1 MILALAAIALADDA
15 HLVYDLTID
24 GQKAGTR
31 TVDIRFLP
39 REDGERRV
47 LNVYT
52 ELSVAGVAVRCRES
66 ASSSP
71 RGANF
76 SASTEIAGV
85 ISQVQ
90 GIEVPGG
97 GWRLTRAEGD
107 GVHESNLTSL
117 QARLTTLDL
126 LDPGRTALLQTPG
139 AMGIIVAETGDLL
152 AGTVAD
158 GAPVA
163 VKIANQNVPAT
174 RFSVQGADGLARFD
188 IDGNGVLLRSE
199 IRTFGATIVATVHSV
214 PPVRSYGTIQ
224 TIEAM
229 GAGVSEEGL

>member
-1 MILALAAIALADDA
+1 MFLALAAIALADDA
-15 HLVYDLTID
+15 HLVYDLSID

-52 ELSVAGVAVRCRES
+52 ELLVAGVSVRCRES

-85 ISQVQ
+85 VSQIQ

-97 GWRLTRAEGD
+97 GWRLTRAQGD
-107 GVHESNLTSL
+107 GVHESNLTAG

-126 LDPGRTALLQTPG
+126 LDPGRTSLLQVPG
-139 AMGIIVAETGDLL
+139 VAGIIVAETGDVLT
-152 AGTVAD
+152 GTVAE
-158 GAPVA
+158 GVPVA
-163 VKIANQNVPAT
+163 VRIGNQNVPAT
-174 RFSVQGADGLARFD
+174 RFSVSSPDGLARFD

-199 IRTFGATIVATVHSV
+199 VRTFGATIVATVHAV
-214 PPVRSYGTIQ
+214 PPPRSYGAVETID
-224 TIEAM
+224 AM
-229 GAGVSEEGL
+229 GAGVREEGL